1 MKFDVVWDHR
11 GFLLEGLVVTL
22 QISALAIVL
31 ALALGVLAGGVRAYA
46 RAPFTWL
53 AAAYVDV
60 FRSIPFLVILL
71 WLYFAPPFALGFG
84 VSPFW
89 ASVIALGAHEG
100 AYFAEIFRGGMTSI
114 RQGQMQAGLAL
125 GMTRLLVIRRI
136 ILPQA
141 TIRMLPPA
149 GTYCGAIIQ
158 KSAVCSV
165 VATAELTRNAQL
177 LTSVTY
183 RPFEIFSVVMV
194 VYALIVF
201 LFIRGVESA
210 YRRLAPRG
218 AS

>member
-1 MKFDVVWDHR
+1 MNFDVVWDNR
-11 GFLLEGLVVTL
+11 DFLLEGLLVTL
-22 QISALAIVL
+22 EISVLAILL
-31 ALALGVLAGGVRAYA
+31 ALVLGVLTGGIRAYG

-53 AAAYVDV
+53 AALYVDV

-71 WLYFAPPFALGFG
+71 WLYFAPPFVLGIGF
-84 VSPFW
+84 SPFW
-89 ASVIALGAHEG
+89 ASVLALGVHEG
-100 AYFAEIFRGGMTSI
+100 AYFAEIFRGGMISI

-125 GMTRLLVIRRI
+125 GMSRLLVIRRV

-194 VYALIVF
+194 VYAAIVF
-201 LFIRGVESA
+201 LLIRCVESC
-210 YRRLAPRG
+210 YRRLASRG